1 MNIAVVGFQS
11 AFITLGRAPQYHPT
25 IIMEPLWMGAGEGQI
40 FLIVSGTRKTS
51 FITGQVRSQKIF
63 GKYRIQLW
71 FIPITASYTLW

>member
-11 AFITLGRAPQYHPT
+11 TFITLERAPQYHPT
-25 IIMEPLWMGAGEGQI
+25 ILMEPLWLGRGGGSD
-40 FLIVSGTRKTS
+40 FLNVSGTRKTS

-71 FIPITASYTLW
+71 LPTRVV